1 MSAVRR
7 AGRIR
12 WADLRPRRASGLPPG
27 QRLLGVYPRFADNP
41 LKPPP
46 VIEGSSL
53 LIRGASD
60 VDDFSLDVDDLAAI
74 GNIERDADFHCVT
87 TWSVRSLRWG
97 GVAMADVW
105 RTLIEPRIGD
115 GRTATFVRAVGAD
128 RYNVAFTL
136 EDLLEPDVILAWTLN
151 GEPLDARHGAPL
163 RLVSPSQYGYKS
175 VKHLSTLELLHDQ
188 PRIGSKEHLRA
199 RVHLEER
206 HSRLPARLVRVPYR
220 SVIRIT
226 ALLAERSARG
236 TTP

>member
-46 VIEGSSL
+46 VIEGSLSL

-74 GNIERDADFHCVT
+74 GKIERDADFHCVT

-128 RYNVAFTL
+128 RYNVASRWR
-136 EDLLEPDVILAWTLN
+136 ISW
-151 GEPLDARHGAPL
+151 
-163 RLVSPSQYGYKS
+163 SP
-175 VKHLSTLELLHDQ
+175 
-188 PRIGSKEHLRA
+188 R
-199 RVHLEER
+199 
-206 HSRLPARLVRVPYR
+206 
-220 SVIRIT
+220 
-226 ALLAERSARG
+226 
-236 TTP
+236 